1 MAARRKIT
9 IMSSVIPIE
18 MPNSI
23 GRAKMI
29 VKSCTAGLDA
39 RGQMDGLMLADGT
52 GPIRAV
58 AGTLT
63 A

>member
-1 MAARRKIT
+1 
-9 IMSSVIPIE
+9 MSSVIPIE

-29 VKSCTAGLDA
+29 VKSCTGGP
-39 RGQMDGLMLADGT
+39 RCGGVEMDGLMLADGT
-52 GPIRAV
+52 GPIRGV

>member
-1 MAARRKIT
+1 
-9 IMSSVIPIE
+9 MSSVIPIE

-39 RGQMDGLMLADGT
+39 RGRMDGLMLADGT
-52 GPIRAV
+52 GPIRDSRV
-58 AGTLT
+58 R
-63 A
+63 